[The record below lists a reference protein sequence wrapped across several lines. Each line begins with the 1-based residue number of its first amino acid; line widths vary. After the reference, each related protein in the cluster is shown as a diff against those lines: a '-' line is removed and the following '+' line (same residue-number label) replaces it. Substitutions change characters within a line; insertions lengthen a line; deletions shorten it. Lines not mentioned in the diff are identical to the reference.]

1 MDDDNTLFSG
11 PISPLTEGQSSSE
24 DSKVLPKI
32 TTEMFVLIIVI
43 LTILAGTGIYY
54 VFSNVN

>member
-11 PISPLTEGQSSSE
+11 PISPLTEGQSSS
-24 DSKVLPKI
+24 KVLPKI
-32 TTEMFVLIIVI
+32 TTEMFILIIVI